1 MVKTVIHKL
10 MVAGIL
16 LLGLAS
22 CVKSEIHD
30 AGWSDVPMMF
40 STYASRST
48 SGTKADDSY
57 VAPGTTV
64 LPANSSFGVMAYYQP
79 GTIGSYTG
87 IWADQAT
94 KLWKPDFMFNEEVTF
109 DGIDYSYSPL
119 RYWPSNDENT
129 VSFWAY
135 YPYSAWAE
143 DNSKSLKFF
152 ESDGTTRYTAASTT
166 GLPVVKYTVASDPAD
181 QQDIM
186 FDSFAKKN
194 MTYASCD
201 PVDGTVDLTFRHALS
216 LVRFNFG
223 TLPEGVSVTV
233 TSMTISNLYM
243 SGTLTNLTPATE
255 GAYAWTVT
263 GDRASSTCNE
273 SDLTSDA
280 AAFILMP
287 QSLVNNENPS
297 LEPALN
303 ITFNLTIA
311 AADGSDPIQ
320 YSSNTGTAKL
330 KYIDN
335 DNHANDILAFA
346 PGKSYLYTIGVTLD
360 TIEFS
365 EAVESPAWGV
375 TTNTDL

>member
-16 LLGLAS
+16 LLSLAS

-30 AGWSDVPMMF
+30 GGMSDVPMMF

-48 SGTKADDSY
+48 SGTKADGSY

-64 LPANSSFGVMAYYQP
+64 LPSDSSFGVMAYYQP

-109 DGIDYSYSPL
+109 DGTNYSYSPL
-119 RYWPSNDENT
+119 RYWPANDENT

-186 FDSFAKKN
+186 FDAFTKKN

-201 PVDGTVDLTFRHALS
+201 PVDGTVDLTFKHALA
-216 LVRFNFG
+216 LVEFQVVEGTGAEVSSFSVTNLYRSG
-223 TLPEGVSVTV
+223 TCSTLPAISWTGQGDKTDFSVASLSLSGSTTV
-233 TSMTISNLYM
+233 C
-243 SGTLTNLTPATE
+243 TLL
-255 GAYAWTVT
+255 
-263 GDRASSTCNE
+263 
-273 SDLTSDA
+273 
-280 AAFILMP
+280 IMP
-287 QSLVNNENPS
+287 QTVRADAEVSITYDIHFASYDPDHPDDIIYAGNS
-297 LEPALN
+297 GSALLSTAG
-303 ITFNLTIA
+303 ITEWEAGKHYIYKISAGFERIEFESA
-311 AADGSDPIQ
+311 VASDW
-320 YSSNTGTAKL
+320 SVG
-330 KYIDN
+330 N
-335 DNHANDILAFA
+335 DNISVN
-346 PGKSYLYTIGVTLD
+346 
-360 TIEFS
+360 
-365 EAVESPAWGV
+365 
-375 TTNTDL
+375 